1 MGFVESAPAECV
13 QFHYEPHLQESVLME
28 KAGSR
33 NNVRHWA
40 GKKTGL
46 KSVFILFQWNCRG
59 VILLCIHMKPS
70 RTGLC
75 NVFRLWALPKCVEK
89 HFRDFW
95 VVIWWCFSSAP
106 EEQLDS
112 RKTQFCSRW
121 WYLDST
127 FFHWVQT
134 HKQGI
139 FFLKEKST
147 SSVFSKCFLLHTC
160 ACFPNIFFLP
170 LGSRLEW
177 EGS

>member
-28 KAGSR
+28 KGGSR
-33 NNVRHWA
+33 NSVRHWA

-95 VVIWWCFSSAP
+95 VVIGWCFSSAP
-106 EEQLDS
+106 EQLGS

-121 WYLDST
+121 WYLDSA
-127 FFHWVQT
+127 FFPWVQT

-139 FFLKEKST
+139 FFLIEKKAPLLYPPSASCYIHVLVFQIF
-147 SSVFSKCFLLHTC
+147 SSFL
-160 ACFPNIFFLP
+160 
-170 LGSRLEW
+170 W
-177 EGS
+177 EAD